1 MLVCCT
7 YPSSSTVNKEKNL
20 IDQRASLHVDTRE
33 TQQINWRRRH
43 WADIGISRTGIRHID
58 GVTRSEVFFAS
69 IVSTMAE
76 TTELIKLLADQIQVQ
91 RQQMEQQAQQ
101 HREEMEQQAQ
111 HHREEMHNLLKILD
125 VQKHGTGEDDS
136 STLHPQ
142 LSTAAIPPF
151 AAFDSTSEL
160 WPDYWSRFCTF
171 VVANAVSEQR
181 QAQVFLTNQT
191 AAVYKQLAN
200 LATQQTPPKDINK
213 LKMSEIVNF
222 MKEQF
227 DPKVFIVRERF
238 KFWSD
243 MQRKPGETLQE
254 LTARIRQDATTCD
267 FPSIEDPQDEALRQR
282 FICSVNNEAVLK
294 ALCKVKD
301 TDLTFARAVQV
312 AIETEDAA
320 RVAKETVYSSKA
332 RPVNKVHQKQ
342 KTGPQQN
349 HQ

>member
-1 MLVCCT
+1 
-7 YPSSSTVNKEKNL
+7 
-20 IDQRASLHVDTRE
+20 
-33 TQQINWRRRH
+33 
-43 WADIGISRTGIRHID
+43 
-58 GVTRSEVFFAS
+58 
-69 IVSTMAE
+69 MAE

-91 RQQMEQQAQQ
+91 RQQ
-101 HREEMEQQAQ
+101 MEQQAQ

-125 VQKHGTGEDDS
+125 VQKHGTGEDDF
-136 STLHPQ
+136 STHHPQ
-142 LSTAAIPPF
+142 LATAAIPPF

-171 VVANAVSEQR
+171 VVASAVPEQR

-213 LKMSEIVNF
+213 LTMPEIVNF

-227 DPKVFIVRERF
+227 DLKLFIVRERF

-254 LTARIRQDATTCD
+254 LAARIRQDAATCD
-267 FPSIEDPQDEALRQR
+267 FTSIEDPQDEALRQR

-294 ALCKVKD
+294 ALFKVKN
-301 TDLTFARAVQV
+301 T
-312 AIETEDAA
+312 
-320 RVAKETVYSSKA
+320 
-332 RPVNKVHQKQ
+332 
-342 KTGPQQN
+342 
-349 HQ
+349 